1 MFVCISLDILFVE
14 RTNMLLLQD
23 EKEKGSGGKEKE
35 RKGNIKQILHFSNLR
50 KHKSNESELRAE
62 WFQIREK
69 IR

>member
-1 MFVCISLDILFVE
+1 
-14 RTNMLLLQD
+14 MLLLQD

-35 RKGNIKQILHFSNLR
+35 RKGKIKQILHFSNLR